1 MITLK
6 EQNDMISEIEVSIK
20 KLFFTSAIPDM
31 CREAGTPKQ
40 IEFLKDALLAIS
52 EVQRTDLRSKSDAML
67 SERTY
72 VTYI

>member
-31 CREAGTPKQ
+31 
-40 IEFLKDALLAIS
+40 
-52 EVQRTDLRSKSDAML
+52 
-67 SERTY
+67 
-72 VTYI
+72 